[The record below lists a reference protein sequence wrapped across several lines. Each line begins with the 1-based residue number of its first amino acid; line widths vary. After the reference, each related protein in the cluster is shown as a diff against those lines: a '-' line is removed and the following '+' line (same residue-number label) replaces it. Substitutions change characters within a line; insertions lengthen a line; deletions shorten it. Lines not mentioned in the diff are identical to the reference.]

1 MGDSP
6 TGTRR
11 IPQAIL
17 GLVVAAGCVAG
28 DEWTRLRE
36 DRNLTPAGLLRHFS
50 GFAFEL
56 SETLQDAETFLRRR
70 RGDCDDFAS
79 LASRVLTERGWHAKL
94 VVVMMERQTHVVCY
108 VQEAQGFLDYN
119 RRAVPDPVVA
129 SDGSLEDIAAKVA
142 TAFRSEW
149 WMASEFAY
157 RDQTTVFL
165 DNVFPLAVGATAPVP
180 SRAETEVTG
189 SSASVVTPATP
200 RVEATVPAVANP

>member
-1 MGDSP
+1 MGDFP
-6 TGTRR
+6 TGARR
-11 IPQAIL
+11 IPQVIL
-17 GLVVAAGCVAG
+17 GLAVAAGCMAG
-28 DEWTRLRE
+28 DEWTRLRQ
-36 DRNLTPAGLLRHFS
+36 DRDLTPAGLLRHFA

-56 SETLQDAETFLRRR
+56 GETLQDAETFLRRR

-79 LASRVLTERGWHAKL
+79 LANQVLAERGWKTKL

-108 VQEAQGFLDYN
+108 VQEAKGFLDYN
-119 RRAVPDPVVA
+119 RRAIADPIVT

-165 DNVFPLAVGATAPVP
+165 DHVFPPAVGATAPVP
-180 SRAETEVTG
+180 SRPAIG
-189 SSASVVTPATP
+189 SVDPSASGAY
-200 RVEATVPAVANP
+200 RGNP